1 MLHNYIL
8 PFIFD
13 SEYLY
18 KHGVLNVKLKE
29 EAFDVYV
36 YVYYDLKNIK
46 NRKLFYYLLG
56 KEKFLYT
63 YYYDKVFTVKLLLDK
78 STSWYIK
85 TIYYGGEDLISFH
98 DLLKTFKKQIPAA
111 RESSRDLFFNRHLFS
126 LWNFPCI
133 VSFYMGLLLRQLLL
147 LVKIIHP

>member
-1 MLHNYIL
+1 MQHNYIL

-18 KHGVLNVKLKE
+18 KHGIIDVELKE
-29 EAFDVYV
+29 EAFDTYV
-36 YVYYDLKNIK
+36 YVYYNLKDIK
-46 NRKLFYYLLG
+46 NRKLFYYLLD

-63 YYYDKVFTVKLLLDK
+63 YYYDKMFTVKLLLDK

-85 TIYYGGEDLISFH
+85 SIYYGGEDLISFH

-111 RESSRDLFFNRHLFS
+111 RESSRDLFFNLRLFS
-126 LWNFPCI
+126 LWNSPCI
-133 VSFYMGLLLRQLLL
+133 VSFYMDLLHLQLLQQD
-147 LVKIIHP
+147 